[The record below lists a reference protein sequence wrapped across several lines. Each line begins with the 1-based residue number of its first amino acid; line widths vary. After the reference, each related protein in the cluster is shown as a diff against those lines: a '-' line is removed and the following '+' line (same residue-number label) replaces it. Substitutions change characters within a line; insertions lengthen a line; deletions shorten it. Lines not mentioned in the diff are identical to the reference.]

1 MNPFLGQ
8 QSGPNPDGQRAYE
21 NWMETSAPK
30 VLSGDMPRPQQS
42 WDLAIQQGLF
52 KDYLKIQS
60 DLAAARGDAA
70 LWQGWEPYRKE
81 ILTLERE
88 KAQLQGTLEARSVPS
103 SGLSSNQTK
112 IILGVLS
119 LAGTLLVAWWAH
131 KKGIY

>member
-1 MNPFLGQ
+1 
-8 QSGPNPDGQRAYE
+8 
-21 NWMETSAPK
+21 
-30 VLSGDMPRPQQS
+30 MPRPKQS
-42 WDLAIQQGLF
+42 WDLGINQALF

-60 DLAAARGDAA
+60 DLMAARGDAA
-70 LWQGWEPYRKE
+70 AWQAWEPYRKE
-81 ILTLERE
+81 ILTVERE
-88 KAQLQGTLEARSVPS
+88 KAQLQGTLEARSVPN